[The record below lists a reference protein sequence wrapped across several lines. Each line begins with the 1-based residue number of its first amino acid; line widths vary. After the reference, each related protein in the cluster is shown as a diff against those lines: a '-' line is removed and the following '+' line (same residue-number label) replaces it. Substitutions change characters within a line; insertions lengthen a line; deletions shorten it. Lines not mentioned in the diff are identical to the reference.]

1 MSLERIDNPSEIL
14 NRKDHI
20 LRYKLAAKFARKIN
34 ASSIVDCAAGIG
46 YGSNLLARALP
57 TARITGIELSKQAAK
72 VFDEY
77 FRLNNINYVN
87 SNYKDVPIKMLKSDL
102 FVSFEFIEHI
112 WDSEIFLHKISISSK
127 FLILSTPNELV
138 RPHKLKPINEHHVK
152 HFRPYEMK
160 TKLERHGFKIL
171 SEFSQV
177 SGSQPEIKPGLN
189 GKFMIFIAKNTKT

>member
-1 MSLERIDNPSEIL
+1 MSLERIDNPSDISK
-14 NRKDHI
+14 RKDHI
-20 LRYKLAAKFARKIN
+20 LRYQLAANFAKKIN

-46 YGSNLLARALP
+46 YGCNILARALP
-57 TARITGIELSKQAAK
+57 TTRVTGIELSEKAAK
-72 VFDEY
+72 VFNES
-77 FRLNNINYVN
+77 FRLNNINYIN

-112 WDSEIFLHKISISSK
+112 WDSEIFLHKISNSSK

-138 RPHKLKPINEHHVK
+138 RPHKLKPVNEHHIK

-160 TKLERHGFKIL
+160 LKLARHGFKIL
-171 SEFSQV
+171 KEFSQV

-189 GKFMIFIAKNTKT
+189 GKFMIFIAKNTKI